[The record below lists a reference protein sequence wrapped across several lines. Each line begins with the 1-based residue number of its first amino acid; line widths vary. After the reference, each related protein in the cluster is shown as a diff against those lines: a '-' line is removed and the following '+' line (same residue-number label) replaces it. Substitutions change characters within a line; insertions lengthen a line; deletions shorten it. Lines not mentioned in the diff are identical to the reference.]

1 MARMAEVT
9 NVPRLRELKRKM
21 EFLERKVSHYRHCLY
36 TGQAIEEKIESS
48 ELPDRRPKPEW
59 E

>member
-21 EFLERKVSHYRHCLY
+21 EFLERKVSNYRYCLY
-36 TGQAIEEKIESS
+36 TGQAIEE
-48 ELPDRRPKPEW
+48 
-59 E
+59 